1 MQRVSGIDL
10 CQDEEFDSFFLTKMR
25 VIIQGVHFKNF
36 TRPMQEFYSVYVQVF
51 TLNQINYIELLQDA

>member
-10 CQDEEFDSFFLTKMR
+10 CQDVEFDSFFNQNEG

-36 TRPMQEFYSVYVQVF
+36 TRPMQEFYSVYEQVF